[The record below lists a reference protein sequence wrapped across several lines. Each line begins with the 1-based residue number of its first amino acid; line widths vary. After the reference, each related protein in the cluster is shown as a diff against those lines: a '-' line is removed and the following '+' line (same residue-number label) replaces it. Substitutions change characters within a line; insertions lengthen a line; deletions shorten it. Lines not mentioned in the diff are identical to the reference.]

1 MAVNDSVEM
10 YKNECDVVVHGE
22 EVLWLEVVGDSYR
35 RCLKRTFNYLLFWQ
49 EFLFRKYFLGSEQ
62 RERLVLDS

>member
-1 MAVNDSVEM
+1 MDTANSPADENYLVENVHENKKQRKMAVDDSVEM

-35 RCLKRTFNYLLFWQ
+35 SVFIAYYL
-49 EFLFRKYFLGSEQ
+49 
-62 RERLVLDS
+62 